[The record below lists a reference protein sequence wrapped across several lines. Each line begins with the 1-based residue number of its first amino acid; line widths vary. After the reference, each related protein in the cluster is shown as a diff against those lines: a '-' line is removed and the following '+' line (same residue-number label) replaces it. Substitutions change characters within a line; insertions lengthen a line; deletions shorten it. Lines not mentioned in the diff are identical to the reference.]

1 MDLTE
6 FYKEVRK
13 LLPYSKDDSLP
24 FKDRLKKALSRY
36 DDLANQYITNLP
48 VKEDIKYI
56 SDRLIEIVTNYEKGL
71 QSKAFTQLQ
80 NLIQGN
86 KAITPKIDLALNVMK
101 FDAGKPMSFY
111 RIRQMPSI
119 YQVKAEEMFH
129 IPLKKRGIVKT
140 QRYSTPGYP
149 CLYLG
154 ESIYGCWEEMRR
166 PSMQACAVA
175 RLQCD
180 SSLNIVNLSV
190 MGNEKEYDD
199 PFNQRLIP
207 LLIACMIPVANHED
221 TYKPEYIVPQLIIQ
235 WILKN
240 RSAKKID
247 GVCYTS
253 THINNEFDFPDSK
266 FLNYALPVYSTD
278 SRKKYCKRLCDL
290 FKITKP
296 TTNDIEKLKGGYPVD
311 GGEYELSE
319 EEQRYLN
326 YELSD
331 FGNLEKRLLDETK
344 FPLETLNPKG

>member
-1 MDLTE
+1 MVLHE

-13 LLPYSKDDSLP
+13 LLPYSRDENLP

-36 DDLANQYITNLP
+36 VDLAKQYITDP
-48 VKEDIKYI
+48 VIISDIKRI
-56 SDRLIEIVTNYEKGL
+56 SSRIIEIVGNYEKGL

-80 NLIQGN
+80 NLIQGSTTI
-86 KAITPKIDLALNVMK
+86 KPKIDLAKNVMK

-129 IPLKKRGIVKT
+129 IPLNKRGIVKT
-140 QRYSTPGYP
+140 QRYSTSGYP

-166 PSMQACAVA
+166 PSMQTCAVA

-190 MGNEKEYDD
+190 MENEKEYDY
-199 PFNQRLIP
+199 PYNQRLIP
-207 LLIACMIPVANHED
+207 LLIACMVPVANHDD
-221 TYKPEYIVPQLIIQ
+221 TYKPEYIIPQLIIE

-240 RSAKKID
+240 RTNEKID

-278 SRKKYCKRLCDL
+278 PRKKYCNRLCEL

-296 TTNDIEKLKGGYPVD
+296 TTNDIEKLKSGYPVD
-311 GGEYELSE
+311 GGEYGLSE
-319 EEQRYLN
+319 EDQQYLN

-331 FGNLEKRLLDETK
+331 FGNLEKRLSDQTR
-344 FPLETLNPKG
+344 FPLESLDS